1 VQRQLPHGY
10 SAWDARD
17 ADRLRTGTVVPAQ
30 NGICLLGD
38 ALLLGRLIARIRRA
52 LSAKHLMNGS
62 LRLQIANQVVR
73 GRIEWDDAHDGR
85 LPMLIIDGWEV
96 TWEDFGSMLMSFEGF
111 HFQLNIRDKSEEF

>member
-1 VQRQLPHGY
+1 
-10 SAWDARD
+10 
-17 ADRLRTGTVVPAQ
+17 
-30 NGICLLGD
+30 
-38 ALLLGRLIARIRRA
+38 
-52 LSAKHLMNGS
+52 MNGS

-111 HFQLNIRDKSEEF
+111 HFQFNIRDKSEEF